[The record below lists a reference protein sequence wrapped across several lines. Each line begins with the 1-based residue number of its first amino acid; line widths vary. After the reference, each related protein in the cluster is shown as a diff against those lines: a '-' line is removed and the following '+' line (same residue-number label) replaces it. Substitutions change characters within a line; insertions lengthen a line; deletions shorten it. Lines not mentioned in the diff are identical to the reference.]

1 MKTLRDKVIVITG
14 AGGAIAG
21 AVAEAFFEAG
31 ARLALI
37 DRDEVRIQGRS
48 SSYASLAVISDLSSV
63 AEAERALAEVVD
75 QLGRIDGLVHLVGDL
90 RGGSLRELSDE
101 DYLQVFDGNVRTLF
115 SLTKAALPLLQERE
129 EGFIGGI
136 ASREAWEGGNGGGPG
151 SALFAGAKSAVAAFL
166 RSLDAELKG
175 SGVNVGICF
184 PMGQVD
190 TPSNRRVSG
199 RKKLEGPVI
208 DPAAIGRAFV
218 AMASSG
224 QGGRL
229 LEVPVYPP
237 R

>member
-48 SSYASLAVISDLSSV
+48 SSYTSLPVISDLSSV
-63 AEAERALAEVVD
+63 AEAERALGEVQA
-75 QLGRIDGLVHLVGDL
+75 QLGRVDGLVHLVGDL
-90 RGGSLRELSDE
+90 KAGALSSLSE
-101 DYLQVFDGNVRTLF
+101 DDYQKVFDGNVRTLF
-115 SLTKAALPLLQERE
+115 VATKAALPLLRANE

-136 ASREAWEGGNGGGPG
+136 ASREAWEGGSGGAPS

-166 RSLDAELKG
+166 RSLDAELHG
-175 SGVNVGICF
+175 SGVDVGICF
-184 PMGQVD
+184 PMGPVD
-190 TPSNRRVSG
+190 TASNRRALG
-199 RKKLEGPVI
+199 RRRDAPVI

-218 AMASSG
+218 AAALSG

-229 LEVPVYPP
+229 LELPVYPP